1 MVKKDYN
8 WVGGAEL
15 DEHSKRKHK
24 VLKEYL
30 TEYLRVRCQHPNQER
45 FRIAIVDGFCGA
57 GVYGCG
63 TPGSPLIIL
72 DVLKTAATTLNI
84 ERNVQGLRSIQI
96 DVLLILND
104 VAAEAVELCKESTAP
119 YLAEIKDSQR
129 YLSVDCRYF
138 SQDFELAYP
147 EIKQLIKSCGHN
159 SNVFFN
165 LDQCGHSQV
174 LTKTISDI
182 LSSYPSPEI
191 LLTFAIQAF
200 LTYLPRSDKEELASR
215 LARYGVSLKTVD
227 DVEECQSDHTWL
239 GEAERTVFETFR
251 GLGAYT
257 SPFSINNPIG
267 WRYWL
272 IHFAKNYRARQ
283 VYNDVLHK
291 NSSSQAHFG
300 RSGLN
305 MLSYDP
311 DQEGSLYLF
320 EAADR
325 ERATIELHDD
335 IPRAIA
341 NFGDAVEVGDFY
353 QSIYN
358 HTPSHSDDIHQ
369 AIIENPDLSVIT
381 QKGGERRVSN
391 TIRTDDVLKLKPQ
404 RNFFHILFP
413 K

>member
-1 MVKKDYN
+1 M
-8 WVGGAEL
+8 GGAEL